1 MRVSLQKKAKPSL
14 VSSSRETNNINRS
27 SKEARWPNSSMGGRE
42 VGFSLVAFKG
52 NLTNVPDSNVWKCSV
67 LLPEWNRIQQDRVG
81 WDGMG

>member
-1 MRVSLQKKAKPSL
+1 
-14 VSSSRETNNINRS
+14 
-27 SKEARWPNSSMGGRE
+27 MGGRE

-81 WDGMG
+81 WDKIRQLFTTEEVSRKPKTKQNNKAHTWLPGCNP